1 MQEQGRDSCVV
12 DKTREKEEVSSLLT
26 VLEEGTHRCQGPL
39 TSRWKVLA
47 WIWMHVLIFTS
58 SALGSVTGACQGLG
72 VGVDRTSVTHNKGWK
87 PILGGKA
94 TGTRCQSVS
103 VLCPNT
109 CQLGILHVIG
119 AMGGDQPR
127 AKTLP

>member
-1 MQEQGRDSCVV
+1 MSGTSNLEV
-12 DKTREKEEVSSLLT
+12 DISGMDLDACSNFHLF
-26 VLEEGTHRCQGPL
+26 C
-39 TSRWKVLA
+39 SR
-47 WIWMHVLIFTS
+47 
-58 SALGSVTGACQGLG
+58 SVTGACQGLG

-119 AMGGDQPR
+119 AMGGGQPR